1 MALSDCID
9 CWDTPCVC
17 GTEYKHWSIERLEAQ
32 IKMLQGVIDKKK
44 RFVLRYKINLM
55 KDA

>member
-1 MALSDCID
+1 MPLSDCID

-44 RFVLRYKINLM
+44 QEKEY
-55 KDA
+55 